1 MSSLLLY
8 PKPLQGNRPASF
20 LQQWHQKLTHPFNEM
35 YWYGTPGP
43 TLHGMPTP
51 NGLAI
56 HIKADA
62 TYRPGVRCKNISDAW
77 KIYNTLKGLKTPE
90 MTPVLPSQAGWKT
103 HIYPT
108 ESVRVFDYEVW
119 KVWHP
124 NQPQHEMTLD
134 EVKTWPIPTEGGLGG
149 SIYVVTYNENGVLI
163 DNTARFLIDQVWYI
177 EEETGAVYLDLRYN
191 ITGKYEQRVSGV
203 GRTFNVSADFG
214 RRQHINGTQSHIIQW
229 TGEICGVTVDF
240 LASYFSYAP
249 STVTVPQVPVL
260 TTFFK
265 GIQFTTL

>member
-8 PKPLQGNRPASF
+8 PKPLQGNKTVEF
-20 LQQWHQKLTHPFNEM
+20 LQRWYQSGTYPYNEWQ
-35 YWYGTPGP
+35 WYGTPGP

-51 NGLAI
+51 NGVAI
-56 HIKADA
+56 PIKADA

-103 HIYPT
+103 HILPRET
-108 ESVRVFDYEVW
+108 VRIFDYDVW

-134 EVKTWPIPTEGGLGG
+134 EVKTWPIPSAESVGGVVY
-149 SIYVVTYNENGVLI
+149 SVTYEQGTLV
-163 DNTARFLIDQVWYI
+163 DNIGHAMIMHPWYI
-177 EEETGAVYLDLRYN
+177 EEESGAVYLDLQYG
-191 ITGKYEQRVSGV
+191 ITGQYEQRISGV
-203 GRTFNVSADFG
+203 GRTFSVSAIFG
-214 RRQHINGTQSHIIQW
+214 RRQHIGGTQSRIIKW
-229 TGEICGVTVDF
+229 TGEMCGATVDF
-240 LASYFSYAP
+240 LASYYSFRP

>member
-20 LQQWHQKLTHPFNEM
+20 LQQWHKTQTLPFNER

-56 HIKADA
+56 PIKADA

-90 MTPVLPSQAGWKT
+90 MTPALPSQEGWKS
-103 HIYPT
+103 HIYPRET
-108 ESVRVFDYEVW
+108 VRVFDYEVW

-124 NQPQHEMTLD
+124 NQPQHEMTRD
-134 EVKTWPIPTEGGLGG
+134 EVKTWPASAAGGLGG
-149 SIYVVTYNENGVLI
+149 SMYVVTYNENGVLL
-163 DNTARFLIDQVWYI
+163 DNTAGPLIGQAWFI
-177 EEETGAVYLDLRYN
+177 EEETGAVYLNLRYS
-191 ITGKYEQRVSGV
+191 ISGHYEQRISGV
-203 GRTFNVSADFG
+203 GRTFQVSADFG
-214 RRQHINGTQSHIIQW
+214 RRRLIRETKSRIIQW

-240 LASYFSYAP
+240 LASYFSFAP
-249 STVTVPQVPVL
+249 TTVTVPQVPAL
-260 TTFFK
+260 TTFFR
-265 GIQFTTL
+265 GIQYTTL